1 MKDPMDQRRSSV
13 SEIASLLARL
23 AIGLLALPLL
33 GAIFM
38 GLAHADNARA
48 LPAPAFDQP
57 SAAPSETAVL
67 AGGCFWGL
75 QGVFEHVN
83 GVTKVVSGY
92 SGGGKGA
99 AEYET
104 VSTGMTRHA
113 ESVEITFDPRQV
125 SYGQILRVYFSVA
138 HDPTQ
143 LNRQGPDEGTQ
154 YRSEIFFNGPLQEK
168 IARSYVAQLE
178 KARVFSAPIV
188 TRVEPVKGFYRAEAY
203 HQDYLIHHPES
214 LYIQVND
221 LPKIERLKRLYPQLY
236 RDRPVMVTAA

>member
-1 MKDPMDQRRSSV
+1 MSRNRSSV

-38 GLAHADNARA
+38 GLARADDAHV
-48 LPAPAFDQP
+48 LPAPILDEHSTA
-57 SAAPSETAVL
+57 SSETAVL
-67 AGGCFWGL
+67 AGGCFWGM
-75 QGVFEHVN
+75 QGVFEHVK

-92 SGGGKGA
+92 SGGSRGT

-104 VSTGMTRHA
+104 VSGGATGHA
-113 ESVEITFDPRQV
+113 ESVQIAFDPQQV
-125 SYGQILRVYFSVA
+125 SYGQLLRVYFSVA
-138 HDPTQ
+138 HDPTE

-154 YRSEIFFNGPLQEK
+154 YRSEIFYTSPGQAK
-168 IARSYVAQLE
+168 IAHAYISQLE
-178 KARVFSAPIV
+178 KAGVFSSPIV
-188 TRVEPVKGFYRAEAY
+188 TKVEAANGFYPAESY

-221 LPKIERLKRLYPQLY
+221 LPKIGQLKRVYPQLY
-236 RDRPVMVTAA
+236 RDRPVMVTAAR